1 MPNIWL
7 LRAHYGEHTQ
17 RCVDG
22 GFHGLG
28 WERMGDCSA
37 IHDREQLAA
46 HWDSVAPVEDRTGN
60 RRAVV
65 GIFARFLFEMQ
76 VGDWILTPESNA
88 RWLRY
93 GQITGNYWFEAD
105 APQNDTCHYQHR
117 RTVEWR
123 PDQIDRTEL
132 SVSLQSTLKSNL
144 TLFRVR
150 QENEFLAHIGVNAPT
165 APRIPEQV
173 AALRPHELALERI
186 LLLDPSD
193 FEHLVG
199 HLLTAIGFEIEVTQ
213 PVADGG
219 VDFRGVL
226 NVSNAAQ
233 VNITGQVKRYKRDSK
248 ISARPIRDLRGRIP
262 IGSQG
267 TFVTTSD
274 YTKDARRVAE
284 EDGFARV
291 GLINGEQLVDL
302 LTQHWQDIPDEFRD
316 TLGLK
321 PILVPA

>member
-1 MPNIWL
+1 MPSVWL
-7 LRAHYGEHTQ
+7 LRANFGEHTQ
-17 RCVDG
+17 RCVEG

-28 WERMGDCSA
+28 WEMGDCSLMTSRA
-37 IHDREQLAA
+37 DLTERWDAVAPAE
-46 HWDSVAPVEDRTGN
+46 DSVGY

-65 GIFARFLFEMQ
+65 GMFARFLFEMQ
-76 VGDWILTPESNA
+76 VGDWVLTPEANS

-93 GQITGNYWFEAD
+93 GQVTGDYWFEAG
-105 APQNDTCHYQHR
+105 APANDTCHYQHR
-117 RTVEWR
+117 RSIEWK
-123 PDQIDRTEL
+123 PDPIDRSEL
-132 SVSLQSTLKSNL
+132 SVSLQNTLKSNL

-165 APRIPEQV
+165 APPIPEQV

-186 LLLDPSD
+186 LLLDPTE

-248 ISARPIRDLRGRIP
+248 ITARPIRDLRGRIP

-302 LTQHWQDIPDEFRD
+302 LTQHWQAIPDEFRD

>member
-1 MPNIWL
+1 MPSIWL
-7 LRAHYGEHTQ
+7 LRANFGEHTQ
-17 RCVDG
+17 RCVEG
-22 GFHGLG
+22 AFHGLG
-28 WERMGDCSA
+28 WEMGDCSNLTS
-37 IHDREQLAA
+37 REDLTERWDAVA
-46 HWDSVAPVEDRTGN
+46 PAEDSVGY

-65 GIFARFLFEMQ
+65 GMFARFLFEMR
-76 VGDWILTPESNA
+76 VGDWVLTPEADS

-93 GQITGNYWFEAD
+93 GQVAGNYWFEEH
-105 APQNDTCHYQHR
+105 APTNDTCHYQHR
-117 RTVEWR
+117 RAIKWK
-123 PDQIDRTEL
+123 PDRIDRSEL
-132 SVSLQSTLKSNL
+132 SVPLQNTLKSNL

-150 QENEFLAHIGVNAPT
+150 HESEFLSRIGEAPQSTPQPLQT
-165 APRIPEQV
+165 APV
-173 AALRPHELALERI
+173 LRPHELALERI
-186 LLLDPSD
+186 LLLHPSE
-193 FEHLVG
+193 FEQLVG
-199 HLLTAIGFEIEVTQ
+199 HLLSAMGFEIEVTP

-233 VNITGQVKRYKRDSK
+233 VAITGQVKRYQPSSK
-248 ISARPIRDLRGRIP
+248 ITARPIRDLRGRIP

-291 GLINGEQLVDL
+291 GLINGEQLVGL

>member
-7 LRAHYGEHTQ
+7 LRANFGEHTQ

-28 WERMGDCSA
+28 WEMGDCSP
-37 IHDREQLAA
+37 IPDRARLTER
-46 HWDSVAPVEDRTGN
+46 WESVAPAEDSPRN

-76 VGDWILTPESNA
+76 VGDWILTPEVNA

-105 APQNDTCHYQHR
+105 ALTNDTCHYQHR
-117 RTVEWR
+117 RTVDWK
-123 PDQIDRTEL
+123 PDPIDRTAL
-132 SVSLQSTLKSNL
+132 SVPFQNTLKSNL
-144 TLFRVR
+144 TLFKVR
-150 QENEFLAHIGVNAPT
+150 HEQEFLTHIGDPT
-165 APRIPEQV
+165 SIPQKGKHQEPPM
-173 AALRPHELALERI
+173 LPFELALERI
-186 LLLDPSD
+186 LILGPSE
-193 FEHLVG
+193 FEQLVG
-199 HLLTAIGFEIEVTQ
+199 HLLAAMGFEIEVSQ

-233 VNITGQVKRYKRDSK
+233 VRITGQVKRYQRGSK
-248 ISARPIRDLRGRIP
+248 ITARPIRDLRGRIP
-262 IGSQG
+262 IGDQG

-274 YTKDARRVAE
+274 YTKDARSVAE
-284 EDGFARV
+284 QDGFARV

-302 LTQHWQDIPDEFRD
+302 LTQHWPDIPTEFRD
-316 TLGLK
+316 ALGLK

>member
-1 MPNIWL
+1 MPSIWM
-7 LRAHYGEHTQ
+7 LRADNGVYTLP
-17 RCVDG
+17 CVEA

-28 WERMGDCSA
+28 WELGDCS
-37 IHDREQLAA
+37 DLAERSELVA
-46 HWDSVAPVEDRTGN
+46 RWDAVADPNDPAGS

-65 GIFARFLFEMQ
+65 GIFARFLFEMN
-76 VGDWILTPESNA
+76 VGDWILTPEINS

-93 GQITGNYWFEAD
+93 GQVTSDYYFESGPLNKD
-105 APQNDTCHYQHR
+105 GFPYQHR
-117 RTVEWR
+117 RKVDWR
-123 PDQIDRTEL
+123 PQPIDRAEL
-132 SVSLQSTLKSNL
+132 SIPLQSTLKSNL

-150 QENEFLAHIGVNAPT
+150 HEQEFLAHIGELPT
-165 APRIPEQV
+165 ETPRSPDR
-173 AALRPHELALERI
+173 AAVSRPHELALERI
-186 LLLDPSD
+186 LLLDPWE
-193 FEHLVG
+193 FEKLVG
-199 HLLTAIGFEIEVTQ
+199 HLLAAMGFEVKVTGR
-213 PVADGG
+213 VSDGG

-233 VNITGQVKRYKRDSK
+233 VNITGQVKRYQRGSK
-248 ISARPIRDLRGRIP
+248 ITARPIRDLRGRIP

-302 LTQHWQDIPDEFRD
+302 LTQHWQDIPDEYRD
-316 TLGLK
+316 QLGLK